1 MEQSV
6 KRISKKLEKA
16 DIFGVYAA
24 YKSLRPVA
32 FRKDLWMHLIL
43 WDQGGVYMD
52 SKFFFTRPVS
62 NWLDWDEDESILCG
76 DNQHDFSCYFNGFMA
91 TR

>member
-24 YKSLRPVA
+24 YKSLRPVT
-32 FRKDLWMHLIL
+32 FKKDFWMFLIL
-43 WDQGGVYMD
+43 WDQGGIY
-52 SKFFFTRPVS
+52 
-62 NWLDWDEDESILCG
+62 
-76 DNQHDFSCYFNGFMA
+76 
-91 TR
+91 